1 MRALLD
7 INVIIALLDSG
18 HVMHRAAQDWMG
30 RELEHGWATCPLTE
44 NGVVRIMA
52 QPAYPNRQPA
62 GRVAER
68 LAEACRHGSHQ
79 FWPEQIS
86 LLQDGLI
93 RWERLLGH
101 RQITDAYLLALA
113 VTQGGRF
120 VTFDQRISVDLVAE
134 ASPAHLAVIEL
145 S

>member
-18 HVMHRAAQDWMG
+18 HVMHRAARDWMG

-62 GRVAER
+62 AQVAGR
-68 LAEACRHGSHQ
+68 LAEACRHGRHQ

-93 RWERLLGH
+93 HWDRLLGH

-120 VTFDQRISVDLVAE
+120 VTFDQRISVDLVAD
-134 ASPAHLAVIEL
+134 ATPDHLAVIAVL
-145 S
+145 